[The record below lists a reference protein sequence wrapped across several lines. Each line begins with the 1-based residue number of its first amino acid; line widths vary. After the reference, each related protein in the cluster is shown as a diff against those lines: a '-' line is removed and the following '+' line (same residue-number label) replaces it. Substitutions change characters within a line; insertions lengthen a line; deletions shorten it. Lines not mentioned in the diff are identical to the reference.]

1 MSDSR
6 TERRRSNGSRLEGR
20 GLAVQVAKELSG
32 KILSQ
37 AFIMAKS
44 AGLKL
49 LINKWDGVPQQ
60 GRAPEDGPKVVVDV
74 VSGIVQKAWTP
85 S

>member
-1 MSDSR
+1 MSDTR
-6 TERRRSNGSRLEGR
+6 TERRRTNGSRLEGR
-20 GLAVQVAKELSG
+20 ALAMQVAKEANG
-32 KILSQ
+32 KVLAQ
-37 AFIMAKS
+37 AYIMAKS